1 MRPVTELADYL
12 AGFVAGE
19 GSFVRSG
26 RRSFCFQVGLGEA
39 DAGMCEALR
48 DTLGVGRLVRSARRR
63 PHYDDEV
70 TFVVRRLRD
79 LVEVIVPFMDEH
91 LPPSHKREQY
101 LVWREALLDYWEHD
115 ARFGLRRPR

>member
-1 MRPVTELADYL
+1 MRRSAAFLG
-12 AGFVAGE
+12 GFVAGE
-19 GSFVRSG
+19 GYFGAYRHGAPWFVFS
-26 RRSFCFQVGLGEA
+26 VGLGEA

-48 DTLGVGRLVRSARRR
+48 DTRGVGRLVRSARRR

-91 LPPSHKREQY
+91 LPPSHKRTQY
-101 LVWREALLDYWEHD
+101 LAWREALVDYWEHD
-115 ARFGLRRPR
+115 ARFGPRLAR